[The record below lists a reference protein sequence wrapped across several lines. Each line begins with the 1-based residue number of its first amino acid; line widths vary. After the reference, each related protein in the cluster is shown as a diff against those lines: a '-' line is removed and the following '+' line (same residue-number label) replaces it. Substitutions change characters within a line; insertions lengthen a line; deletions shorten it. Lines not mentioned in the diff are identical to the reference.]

1 MNHDE
6 LSDYNDPQE
15 VPGVSEQDSKVIRF
29 HACLDELMEKLR
41 GEEDDELYAVAVLEG
56 LAAGCQK
63 MGLTQEFAARMARFQ
78 NVFDG
83 IDTDAIRAVFH
94 TAYLKKYLR
103 SIPMKYM
110 RPSAL
115 LTFKTEAY
123 MKEHY
128 LLRLNVMTGV
138 PEYKLLGGLYGFA
151 ELDKKARN
159 SMSIRA
165 LKAGVDSWDRDL
177 NRYIDSN
184 EIMEY
189 EPLRDYLTHLP
200 RWDGKDRVTPLAMR
214 VKTENRLWSEDFHKW
229 MLSMVAQWLGENKEH
244 GNAIVPLLVGP
255 QGSGKTTFCRRL
267 LPELLQRYFNDR
279 LSMKNDNDIFIAMSS
294 LALINIDEFDALS
307 RSQQPILKYLLSK
320 HDVKMRPPYGKV
332 MEQRRRFASFI
343 ATTNNLHPL
352 TDPTGSRRFVC
363 VYADTIDNG
372 GRLNHSQIYAQLVAE
387 LKAGKRYWFTEA
399 ENVRVM
405 EANEAFQ
412 KVLDFP
418 TMIERTFL
426 PAKETPDDAPFMLL
440 VEIMGVIAQ
449 KYTEL
454 KVTNGSIAALGKVLR
469 SMGYEHKKITRGASY
484 RIVMRSE
491 EKE

>member
-1 MNHDE
+1 MNYDE

-56 LAAGCQK
+56 LAAGCLK

-177 NRYIDSN
+177 DRYIDSN
-184 EIMEY
+184 EIKEY

-229 MLSMVAQWLGENKEH
+229 MLSMVTQWLGENKEH
-244 GNAIVPLLVGP
+244 GNAIVPLLIGP

-307 RSQQPILKYLLSK
+307 RSQQPILKYLLTK

-332 MEQRRRFASFI
+332 MEQRKRFASFI

-363 VYADTIDNG
+363 VYANTIDNG
-372 GRLNHSQIYAQLVAE
+372 GKLNHSQIYAQLVAE

-399 ENVRVM
+399 ENRRVM

-412 KVLDFP
+412 KVQDYE
-418 TMIERTFL
+418 TMLRLTLIGPED
-426 PAKETPDDAPFMLL
+426 TPDDAPF
-440 VEIMGVIAQ
+440 
-449 KYTEL
+449 L
-454 KVTNGSIAALGKVLR
+454 KVSAIRDILQGRYPEMIVTNNTSKELGKALRAIGYKNKRISGGMTYKVVPVVL
-469 SMGYEHKKITRGASY
+469 A
-484 RIVMRSE
+484 
-491 EKE
+491 

>member
-78 NVFDG
+78 
-83 IDTDAIRAVFH
+83 
-94 TAYLKKYLR
+94 
-103 SIPMKYM
+103 
-110 RPSAL
+110 
-115 LTFKTEAY
+115 
-123 MKEHY
+123 
-128 LLRLNVMTGV
+128 
-138 PEYKLLGGLYGFA
+138 
-151 ELDKKARN
+151 
-159 SMSIRA
+159 
-165 LKAGVDSWDRDL
+165 
-177 NRYIDSN
+177 
-184 EIMEY
+184 
-189 EPLRDYLTHLP
+189 
-200 RWDGKDRVTPLAMR
+200 
-214 VKTENRLWSEDFHKW
+214 
-229 MLSMVAQWLGENKEH
+229 
-244 GNAIVPLLVGP
+244 
-255 QGSGKTTFCRRL
+255 
-267 LPELLQRYFNDR
+267 
-279 LSMKNDNDIFIAMSS
+279 
-294 LALINIDEFDALS
+294 
-307 RSQQPILKYLLSK
+307 
-320 HDVKMRPPYGKV
+320 
-332 MEQRRRFASFI
+332 
-343 ATTNNLHPL
+343 
-352 TDPTGSRRFVC
+352 
-363 VYADTIDNG
+363 
-372 GRLNHSQIYAQLVAE
+372 
-387 LKAGKRYWFTEA
+387 
-399 ENVRVM
+399 
-405 EANEAFQ
+405 

-426 PAKETPDDAPFMLL
+426 PAKETPDDAPFLLL